1 MFVKRIR
8 TFWADESSLAINN
21 AAFTVDQCRVCKSS
35 WVVTMNFTGL
45 EQNGQIL
52 EVTFSLRLI
61 MIEPSECT
69 MVCSSSIASV
79 KFL

>member
-61 MIEPSECT
+61 MIERRNAQWFVVPQSYLLEC
-69 MVCSSSIASV
+69 
-79 KFL
+79 